1 MGMDW
6 GLWIVKLVKH
16 QSKAHCWA
24 WQMAHCLRIRIRGHL
39 IDTFLAIWLRT
50 RSSVGRN
57 YVLAVGGAGGCR
69 KLNSSSCSMRS
80 NLILIV
86 VVNGAWLVHW
96 AHLIGNVESLI
107 GFISNWKFIGS
118 SKLLIEN
125 EPNEV
130 PPPLVRQLPF
140 GPICSIYR
148 IVS

>member
-1 MGMDW
+1 MRLSQLAQLHKAPSTKILLNVSFVDCLIEQLTELGMGMDW

-86 VVNGAWLVHW
+86 VVNEAWLVHW
-96 AHLIGNVESLI
+96 AHLIEYVESLI
-107 GFISNWKFIGS
+107 
-118 SKLLIEN
+118 L
-125 EPNEV
+125 
-130 PPPLVRQLPF
+130 
-140 GPICSIYR
+140 
-148 IVS
+148 